1 MSIHG
6 EAMIS
11 LVALQIH
18 RDTPSGDDP
27 FWHDQ
32 HQVRQS
38 FEARNGKDFKP
49 GSCQEELL
57 SPELTVEIP
66 KSPAIRSAASVA
78 YTKGKQGK
86 TKKTWHISALNDWR
100 FSHGQHPQWWDRV
113 LQTSASPG
121 NTWGPMDQWTDGHLH
136 CISGSP
142 SDSPTA
148 LTLLTARSHKSF
160 SAALRAQKRWLRGS
174 RGLFGDLD
182 MSTTWFDVFF
192 LGVRNTW
199 APQCLKDKT
208 PVLRKSFDCPLNI
221 IVSDLCRFN
230 HWMIIYQKIIAHG
243 WPRKACHLMI
253 ISHQ

>member
-18 RDTPSGDDP
+18 WDTPSGDDP

-32 HQVRQS
+32 HQARQS
-38 FEARNGKDFKP
+38 FEGWNGKDFKP

-57 SPELTVEIP
+57 SPELTVETP

-78 YTKGKQGK
+78 YTKGKQVR

-121 NTWGPMDQWTDGHLH
+121 NSWLIQKRGRWTNGPTDIFIASLGLHLIIPRVPWR
-136 CISGSP
+136 CWRPAATSP
-142 SDSPTA
+142 SPPHCAHRSGDSE
-148 LTLLTARSHKSF
+148 
-160 SAALRAQKRWLRGS
+160 AAGACLVTWTCQPH
-174 RGLFGDLD
+174 DL
-182 MSTTWFDVFF
+182 MYFF
-192 LGVRNTW
+192 
-199 APQCLKDKT
+199 
-208 PVLRKSFDCPLNI
+208 
-221 IVSDLCRFN
+221 
-230 HWMIIYQKIIAHG
+230 
-243 WPRKACHLMI
+243 
-253 ISHQ
+253 

>member
-1 MSIHG
+1 MSSHG

-38 FEARNGKDFKP
+38 LEGRNGKDFKP

-57 SPELTVEIP
+57 SPELTVETP
-66 KSPAIRSAASVA
+66 TSPAIRSAASVA
-78 YTKGKQGK
+78 YTKGKQVK

-121 NTWGPMDQWTDGHLH
+121 NTWLIQKRADGPMDRWTSSLHLWVSIWLSHECLDVADG
-136 CISGSP
+136 P
-142 SDSPTA
+142 QPQV
-148 LTLLTARSHKSF
+148 LLRRIARTE
-160 SAALRAQKRWLRGS
+160 AVTQRQPGLVWWLGHVNH
-174 RGLFGDLD
+174 
-182 MSTTWFDVFF
+182 MIWYMF

-199 APQCLKDKT
+199 VSQCLKEKT
-208 PVLRKSFDCPLNI
+208 PVLSITKVAKAST
-221 IVSDLCRFN
+221 
-230 HWMIIYQKIIAHG
+230 AH
-243 WPRKACHLMI
+243 
-253 ISHQ
+253 